1 MSPTV
6 VLRTVLLAAAVV
18 LAAAALLMIAAE
30 RRQSQALVLSR
41 DIPPGHLLAAPDLEI
56 RSAPQGA
63 IPEGAIADPADAVGR
78 HARGPLPRGQYLVAK
93 NLDEGKA
100 RALAESSFEMPIGW
114 SLVALPIDYEHALG
128 GALDPGQRVD
138 VYAVAKRTGAQAEI
152 LAPGARLVDVR
163 SNDGL
168 SLALARGPGVDADEP
183 VGSVLVAIPRALLA
197 DVIAR
202 IQDSTFVLA
211 TAAGGSD

>member
-1 MSPTV
+1 M
-6 VLRTVLLAAAVV
+6 VLRTVLLAAAVA
-18 LAAAALLMIAAE
+18 LAAAALLMIGAE
-30 RRQSQALVLSR
+30 RRQSQALVLAR

-63 IPEGAIADPADAVGR
+63 IPEGAITDPADAVGR

-100 RALAESSFEMPIGW
+100 RALAESSFQIPIGW

-128 GALDPGQRVD
+128 GALHPGQRVD

-197 DVIAR
+197 DAIAR

-211 TAAGGSD
+211 TSAGGSD